1 MSSRRTSGSSQLQAH
16 AEAVVPQCMNWSVE
30 EVADWMES
38 LGFPQ
43 YRVRQSLLS
52 MAILRAATKVCSI
65 SKLCS
70 CYIAGMYAVQAAAII
85 NPHTCM

>member
-16 AEAVVPQCMNWSVE
+16 AETVVPQCMNWSVE

-65 SKLCS
+65 SN

-85 NPHTCM
+85 SPHTCM